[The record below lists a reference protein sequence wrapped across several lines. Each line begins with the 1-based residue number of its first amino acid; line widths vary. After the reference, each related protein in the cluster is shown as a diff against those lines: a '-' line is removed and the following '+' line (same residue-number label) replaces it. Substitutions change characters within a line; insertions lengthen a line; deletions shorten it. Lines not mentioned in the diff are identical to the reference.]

1 MARPADTEGDVGDF
15 LLGDSDLLCH
25 RHQDADGPETLT
37 NLEALAGLLFLGWF
51 IVFSRQIAAIEA
63 DRLHDQLMMLQ
74 TGTGDSTGAGPGNPA
89 RDADGSG
96 TNEQVAELQSRLSN
110 DR

>member
-1 MARPADTEGDVGDF
+1 
-15 LLGDSDLLCH
+15 
-25 RHQDADGPETLT
+25 
-37 NLEALAGLLFLGWF
+37 
-51 IVFSRQIAAIEA
+51 
-63 DRLHDQLMMLQ
+63 MMLQ
-74 TGTGDSTGAGPGNPA
+74 PGTGDSTGAGPGNPA

>member
-1 MARPADTEGDVGDF
+1 MSVISR
-15 LLGDSDLLCH
+15 LGDSDLLAIGI
-25 RHQDADGPETLT
+25 RMLMGQGTLT

-51 IVFSRQIAAIEA
+51 IVFSRQMRRIEA

-96 TNEQVAELQSRLSN
+96 PNEQVAELQSRLSN